1 MPEWNGQHVAADLD
15 LTQVFVPKVD
25 NWPSV
30 DGRTNDR
37 RTQDLT
43 NSAITNQFL
52 HRSECRIEA
61 SLASDCS
68 DFDVVLFTQP
78 EKLFRF
84 LEILAK
90 RPLDQHLLTSLDGG
104 NDGLVVTVYTD
115 SADDKINVSIVGEV

>member
-1 MPEWNGQHVAADLD
+1 VPEWNCHHVAPDLD

-30 DGRTNDR
+30 DGSTDDR
-37 RTQDLT
+37 RAQDLT
-43 NSAITNQFL
+43 NLAIINQFL

-68 DFDVVLFTQP
+68 DFHVVLFAQP
-78 EKLFRF
+78 QKLFRF

-90 RPLDQHLLTSLDGG
+90 RPLDQHILTSLDGG
-104 NDGLVVTVYTD
+104 NDSFVVTVYTD
-115 SADDKINVSIVGEV
+115 SADDEINVSVIGEV